1 MKIIQDKPAVGE
13 PLSIARARAA
23 IENSLV
29 VCGSCMS
36 RLEFNAGVG
45 PFRSSKEYHKGALY
59 CFICEG
65 RTLQGYRL
73 GVA

>member
-1 MKIIQDKPAVGE
+1 MIQEHPAVGE

-23 IENSLV
+23 IENNLLV
-29 VCGSCMS
+29 CRSCLD

-65 RTLQGYRL
+65 RILQGYRL